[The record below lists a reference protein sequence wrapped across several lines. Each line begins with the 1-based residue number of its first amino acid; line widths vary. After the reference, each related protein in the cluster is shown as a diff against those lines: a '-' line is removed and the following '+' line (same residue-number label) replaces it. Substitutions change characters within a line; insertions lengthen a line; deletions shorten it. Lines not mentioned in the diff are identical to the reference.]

1 MERTGHEMYQAPN
14 NREWIL
20 KWFHGGRLADFADF
34 IDKNDGVA
42 VSVGCGTGVFETE
55 YLDEMFDCIY
65 AVDPVRSKVRAV
77 LDHGQSSDRIEVL
90 QGAVP
95 PIPFDTDS
103 VDAVIGAGV
112 TEHLPDE
119 RGFIVDAHRV
129 LKPDGK
135 LYLTAP
141 VEVGLGGLLRHWGRY
156 FTTPNARIVP
166 EGRLRYFKYSLPELL
181 KTVPREENSLSHR
194 YYNYTYLL
202 SDLHEWFDTVSVYGW
217 PVAVPGIPKLI
228 LFIAAE

>member
-1 MERTGHEMYQAPN
+1 MYQAPN

-34 IDKNDGVA
+34 IDN
-42 VSVGCGTGVFETE
+42 
-55 YLDEMFDCIY
+55 
-65 AVDPVRSKVRAV
+65 
-77 LDHGQSSDRIEVL
+77 
-90 QGAVP
+90 
-95 PIPFDTDS
+95 
-103 VDAVIGAGV
+103 
-112 TEHLPDE
+112 
-119 RGFIVDAHRV
+119 
-129 LKPDGK
+129 
-135 LYLTAP
+135 
-141 VEVGLGGLLRHWGRY
+141 
-156 FTTPNARIVP
+156 
-166 EGRLRYFKYSLPELL
+166 SLPELL